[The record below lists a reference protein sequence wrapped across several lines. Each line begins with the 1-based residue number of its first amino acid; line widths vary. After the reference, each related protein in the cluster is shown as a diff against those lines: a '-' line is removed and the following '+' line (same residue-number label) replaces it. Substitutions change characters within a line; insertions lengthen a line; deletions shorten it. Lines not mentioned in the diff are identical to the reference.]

1 LPPGPEKFT
10 IVFWESDHPHDTPQ
24 RSTTVEVEK
33 PIFIVGVGRSG
44 STLFYRMF
52 SEHPNVAWLSAR
64 VGDRFPDRPAF
75 NGLLM
80 RAIEFPIIGGWLGRV
95 NSPGEPY
102 KFWEFHCRGFSEPC
116 RDLLQDDVTI
126 KVKTRLRSVLARTL
140 AGKRNR
146 LLLKVTGWPRI
157 GFLREIFRDAKF
169 IHVRRDAR
177 AVINSMISVDWWWGW
192 RGPQNWRWGEL
203 TSAQNEEWERFN
215 RSFIALAGIE
225 LRILSDAMERARQK
239 IPEDSFMEV
248 EYEHLCADPLGIF
261 KKVTGFCELEWSPEF
276 EKAVKKHHLESAN
289 DKWRKELTSEQQ
301 KIAEYFG
308 GSS

>member
-1 LPPGPEKFT
+1 VK
-10 IVFWESDHPHDTPQ
+10 
-24 RSTTVEVEK
+24 VEK

-64 VGDRFPDRPAF
+64 VGDGFPDRPAF

-80 RAIEFPIIGGWLGRV
+80 RVIEFPIVGGWLGRV

-102 KFWEFHCRGFSEPC
+102 DFWEFHCRGFSEPC
-116 RDLLQDDVTI
+116 RDLLPDDVTI
-126 KVKTRLRSVLARTL
+126 KVRNRLRSVLAKTL
-140 AGKRNR
+140 TAKRNR
-146 LLLKVTGWPRI
+146 LLIKITGWPRI
-157 GFLREIFRDAKF
+157 GFLHEIFPDAKF
-169 IHVRRDAR
+169 IHMTRDVR

-203 TSAQNEEWERFN
+203 TSAQREEWERFN

-225 LRILSDAMERARQK
+225 LRILADAMENAKQF

-248 EYEHLCADPLGIF
+248 EYEHLCADPLGVF
-261 KKVTGFCELEWSPEF
+261 RQVTGFCELEWSSEF
-276 EKAVKKHHLESAN
+276 ESAIKKHRLKSAN
-289 DKWRKELTSEQQ
+289 EKWREELTSEQQ
-301 KIAEYFG
+301 EIVEYFRCT
-308 GSS
+308 S